1 MCKIPVVPFPS
12 KLEIIKE
19 YAQLTKKFGEGESAC
34 MAVARFEK
42 EFIASSNLR
51 DIKAYCLEH
60 QIKYYTTMDLLVEAM
75 NKNILTEADCN
86 QFIQDVKSKG
96 SKLPCNTMAEYLG

>member
-60 QIKYYTTMDLLVEAM
+60 HIKYYTTMDLLVESM